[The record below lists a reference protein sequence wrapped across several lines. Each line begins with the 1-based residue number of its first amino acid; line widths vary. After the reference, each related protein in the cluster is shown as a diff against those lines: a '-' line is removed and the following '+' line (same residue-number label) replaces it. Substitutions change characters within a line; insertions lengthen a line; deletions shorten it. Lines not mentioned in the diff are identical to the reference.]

1 MIAPGTLLG
10 GRYRIERLLGQ
21 GGMGAVFEGTQEGLG
36 RRVAVKLLDPQLA
49 ADPSQLER
57 FRREGEVVAAL
68 GHPNIVQVTD
78 FQFSDQGPFLV
89 MELLRGQSL
98 GGLLDAER
106 TLPPNRVAF
115 IAAQVLSALG
125 AAHRAGVVHRD
136 IKPDNVFILSEA
148 AVPDSVK
155 VLDFGIAKLVADG
168 QNAKLTGT
176 GAMLGTPSF
185 MAPEQARGAM
195 DVDARA
201 DLYAVGATMYQ
212 ALTGRLPHEAA
223 SVPALLFAIVEK
235 EPTPLR
241 EVRPDLPPE
250 LVAVVERAMAKDRA
264 ARFQS
269 ADEMRSAL
277 SPWSGLPVSG
287 SAAVSSTAAT
297 VAGTLPSPVA
307 PAPAT
312 PVVRAGTPAVS
323 GVAATLPSVPQTPE
337 RRGPGALV
345 IVMGSIV
352 ALALVV
358 GVVFLGIFYM
368 KNKRDEE
375 IAREERR
382 AAAAEEKREEKR
394 AERAAAPSSSEPAP
408 SAAAKTT
415 TVVAT
420 TSARPTAGASASATV
435 STSPSPSATAAPV
448 TPGQRRYSGAKGY
461 WSGSDFSNC
470 PSCDWEAYRAAVRQR
485 EPEIS
490 ACFKASELDP
500 PLHENPEYEIGVT
513 AAGALHSFKAVSDGT
528 PKLDRCIRDIL
539 FRITMHKPSGGAG
552 SFKISFRAECVS
564 GWPGQCK

>member
-1 MIAPGTLLG
+1 
-10 GRYRIERLLGQ
+10 
-21 GGMGAVFEGTQEGLG
+21 MGAVFEGTQEGLG

-78 FQFSDQGPFLV
+78 LQFSDQGPFLV

-98 GGLLDAER
+98 GGLLDAEQ

-235 EPTPLR
+235 QPTPLH
-241 EVRPDLPPE
+241 ELRPDLPPE
-250 LVAVVERAMAKDRA
+250 LVAVVERAMAKARD

-297 VAGTLPSPVA
+297 VAGTLPSPAA
-307 PAPAT
+307 PAPAVS
-312 PVVRAGTPAVS
+312 VVRSGTPAVS
-323 GVAATLPSVPQTPE
+323 GVAATLPSVPQAPE
-337 RRGPGALV
+337 RHGPGALV

-352 ALALVV
+352 ALAVVV
-358 GVVFLGIFYM
+358 GAVFLGIFYM

-382 AAAAEEKREEKR
+382 AAVADEKREER
-394 AERAAAPSSSEPAP
+394 AVAPSSSEPGP
-408 SAAAKTT
+408 SAAPKTT
-415 TVVAT
+415 PIAT
-420 TSARPTAGASASATV
+420 TSPRPTASASASATV
-435 STSPSPSATAAPV
+435 STSPSAVPSAAPV
-448 TPGQRRYSGAKGY
+448 TSGQRRYSGAKGY

-500 PLHENPEYEIGVT
+500 PLHENPEYEVGVT

-539 FRITMHKPSGGAG
+539 FRVTMHKPSGGAG
-552 SFKISFRAECVS
+552 SFKISFRAECVP